1 MSFKNLFLASAAA
14 TLIAGSAMAT
24 EPVVLSD
31 AQMDSVAGGATV
43 SLLGGAG
50 IVGPLAVLNASSF
63 TTLSQG
69 ETVQSNQTVIQPTS
83 VSSLR
88 TVQSIAVNSATGTS
102 LSNSGFVFSAGTL
115 ALSADLSLAF
125 P

>member
-24 EPVVLSD
+24 EPVVLTD
-31 AQMDSVAGGATV
+31 AEMDAVAGGANI

-50 IVGPLAVLNASSF
+50 VVGPLAVLNATSF
-63 TTLSQG
+63 STLSQG
-69 ETVQSNQTVIQPTS
+69 ETSQSNQTIIQPTS
-83 VSSLR
+83 VQSLR
-88 TVQSIAVNSATGTS
+88 QVSSIAVNQTTGTS
-102 LSNSGFVFSAGTL
+102 LSNSGFVFSAGAL